1 MTRKVLRSLVATV
14 LLVCMCISSVC
25 VGFAAPTSQNAAEGS
40 RLMDLKPSGWAQ
52 PTIEAAQDYSDLF
65 NLTWRN
71 KYTDSITRGQFGI
84 LIDYVIYSKTKE
96 FPEFTAY
103 LEKSCHDI
111 TGATT
116 RKFYAKMEQVKESV
130 NRNET
135 GAQNDLATLMDY
147 EMMFRAKATQMLA
160 KRYPDIEWI
169 AKYADVLT
177 ESRITHFND
186 TQVTIAP
193 YCEIIYN
200 AGIANGTSNT
210 TFEPN
215 LNITREQA
223 AVMMYNL
230 TQFLG
235 LEAGVR
241 EMQFADDADISNWA
255 KAAIYRISVIES
267 SELGG
272 TIMAG
277 IGDNKFGPKSNL
289 TIEQG
294 LVMIYR
300 LATIL

>member
-1 MTRKVLRSLVATV
+1 MIRKAKSLVATI
-14 LLVCMCISSVC
+14 LLVCMCVTSIS
-25 VGFAAPTSQNAAEGS
+25 VGYALPTSQNASEGS

-71 KYTDSITRGQFGI
+71 RYTDSITRGQFGI
-84 LIDYVIYSKTKE
+84 LIDYVIYSKTQE
-96 FPEFTAY
+96 FPEFRAY
-103 LEKSCHDI
+103 LEKSCHDL
-111 TGATT
+111 TGATVK
-116 RKFYAKMEQVKESV
+116 KFYAKMDQVRESAD
-130 NRNET
+130 RKET

-147 EMMFRAKATQMLA
+147 EMMFRATATEMLA
-160 KRYPDIEWI
+160 KKYPDIEWI
-169 AKYADVLT
+169 GKYADVLK
-177 ESRITHFND
+177 ESRVIHFND
-186 TQVTIAP
+186 TQITIAP
-193 YCEIIYN
+193 YCEILYN

-241 EMQFADDADISNWA
+241 PTQFTDDPEISAWA
-255 KAAIYRISVIES
+255 KSAIYRISVIES
-267 SELGG
+267 EELGG
-272 TIMAG
+272 PIMAG